1 MLVPQELAQVVQA
14 EQAALLEAQVPHSSK
29 QPLVQL
35 AVRALLTQQFLL
47 PALVA
52 LAGQV
57 VLVAVA

>member
-1 MLVPQELAQVVQA
+1 MLVPQEQAQVVRA
-14 EQAALLEAQVPHSSK
+14 EQAALLEAQVPYSSK

-35 AVRALLTQQFLL
+35 AVQALLTQQFLL